1 MPLVEQDQHYVSSLK
16 LLTHNEQKEFD
27 EQVLALTK
35 ILIDSLNE
43 KELRRLLPQGRQEMT
58 WLDKL
63 RKFFFLRFRQPKR
76 LCGISLL
83 DKVFKQR
90 NVSDAEQHVKF
101 LRDLQELRS
110 TSVAHRKGDKYS
122 KAIRRMGLDRL
133 SLAEVLKSLFVEGI
147 DFLQFLTDNIDK
159 FK

>member
-1 MPLVEQDQHYVSSLK
+1 MSSLK

-43 KELRRLLPQGRQEMT
+43 KKLRRLLPQGRQEVS

-63 RKFFFLRFRQPKR
+63 LKFFFLHFRQSKR

-83 DKVFKQR
+83 DKALKHR
-90 NVSDAEQHVKF
+90 NISDAEQHVKF
-101 LRDLQELRS
+101 LRNLQELRS
-110 TSVAHRKGDKYS
+110 TSVAHRKGDKYI
-122 KAIRRMGLDRL
+122 KAVSRMGLDRL
-133 SLAEVLKSLFVEGI
+133 SLAEVLKSLFVDGI
-147 DFLQFLTDNIDK
+147 NFLRFLTENIDK